1 MATNQE
7 QKSHATRQVLVVDDD
22 NGLRNLIIR
31 ALTKSGL
38 SATGAANGAEA
49 IAAVENNPDYLL
61 LLDQRLPDMTGR
73 DIISALDDRG
83 CKVHFIIMTGQGDE
97 RLAVEMMKSG
107 AADYLTKDTDFL
119 DRLPGVLDRVFRNIE
134 TEKKL
139 LEAEA
144 EKKKLQNQLFQA
156 QKMESVGRLA
166 GGVAHDFNN
175 MLGAIIGY
183 TELALQ
189 KLPEYPI
196 KEYLEQIHKA
206 AERSADL
213 TRQLLAFARKQTIT
227 PKVIELNETVKGM
240 LKILQR
246 LIGENIDLEL
256 LPNDQVLRV
265 NIDPSQVDQLLANLV
280 VNSRD
285 AMVNGGKITI
295 KMDLCVCSAS
305 CCSALGEAN
314 HGREYVTLTICDNGC
329 GMNEE
334 TLSHLFEPFYTT
346 KELGRGTGLGLAT
359 VYGIVQQNKGLI
371 EVKSEPDKGT
381 TFFIFLPHHQEQSA
395 SPTTLATIVNP
406 ASGSETILLVEDEP
420 FVLRMTTMMLQNLG
434 YQVIGAGNPKEA
446 LILAEK
452 NPGEIDMLITDVI
465 MPEMNGRDLARKVME
480 ICPGIG
486 LLYISGYTADII
498 AQQGIIEQGT
508 HFLQKPFGRID
519 LSEKIRQVLGSRTN
533 AQSDSELK
541 ISASLEGIR
550 P

>member
-7 QKSHATRQVLVVDDD
+7 QKSPLPRQVLVVDDD
-22 NGLRNLIIR
+22 DGLRNLIIR
-31 ALTKSGL
+31 ALTKYGL
-38 SATGAANGAEA
+38 SAKGAGNGTEA
-49 IAAVENNPDYLL
+49 IATVENDPDFLL
-61 LLDQRLPDMTGR
+61 LLDQRLPDMSGR
-73 DIISALDDRG
+73 DVISALDDRG

-107 AADYLTKDTDFL
+107 AADYLTKDTEFL
-119 DRLPGVLDRVFRNIE
+119 DRLPGVLERVFRSIE
-134 TEKKL
+134 TEKNL
-139 LEAEA
+139 IAAEA

-189 KLPEYPI
+189 KLPDESNI
-196 KEYLEQIHKA
+196 REYLEQIHKA

-240 LKILQR
+240 LKILKR
-246 LIGENIDLEL
+246 LIGENIDLEMI
-256 LPNDQVLRV
+256 PNNQTLRV
-265 NIDPSQVDQLLANLV
+265 NIDPSQIDQLLANLV

-285 AMVNGGKITI
+285 AMINGGKITI
-295 KMDLCVCSAS
+295 ETDLCVYNT
-305 CCSALGEAN
+305 N
-314 HGREYVTLTICDNGC
+314 HAEGNKGKEYVTLKISDNGC
-329 GMNEE
+329 GMAEE
-334 TLSHLFEPFYTT
+334 VLSHIFEPFFTT

-359 VYGIVQQNKGLI
+359 VYGIVQQNKGHL
-371 EVKSEPDKGT
+371 EVKSKPGAGT
-381 TFFIFLPHHQEQSA
+381 TFSIFLPHHQAESERSA
-395 SPTTLATIVNP
+395 ELETLAKS

-434 YQVIGAGNPKEA
+434 YQVIGAGTPNEA
-446 LILAEK
+446 LIMAEK
-452 NPGEIDMLITDVI
+452 YAAKIDMLITDVI
-465 MPEMNGRDLARKVME
+465 MPEMNGRDLAQRIMK
-480 ICPGIG
+480 ICPDIG
-486 LLYISGYTADII
+486 LLYISGYTSDII

-519 LSEKIRQVLGSRTN
+519 LSEKIRQVLGNRSSRK
-533 AQSDSELK
+533 SVSEQLDCVPREDNR
-541 ISASLEGIR
+541 L
-550 P
+550 